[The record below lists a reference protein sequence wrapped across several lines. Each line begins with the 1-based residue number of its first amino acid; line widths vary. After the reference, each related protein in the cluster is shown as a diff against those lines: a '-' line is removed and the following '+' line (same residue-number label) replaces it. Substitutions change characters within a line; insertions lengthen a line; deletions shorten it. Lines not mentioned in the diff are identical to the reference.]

1 MRFNRYIIATC
12 AAALLA
18 VPAPVLAD
26 DAAPAAPAAPAA
38 AAEPAASAAA
48 TEPAA
53 PATPAAT
60 DGAPAAAAPAAPAAA
75 APAAAATAAPAVRE
89 VPEAVKAWAKFCD
102 PDPKDGHQVCIV
114 RKLAF
119 ENTSIMGSFVLRL
132 DSAKGVPTLAV
143 AAVPVGVVLKPGL
156 RWQIDTAKPQTLP
169 YWRCTA
175 QSCESEQLVK
185 ADFINRLRKGKT
197 LKLIA
202 KDVANKDLSVSFSLA
217 GFSAAYDL
225 KDAPT
230 FEAYAKSLPH

>member
-1 MRFNRYIIATC
+1 MRFNRYILATC

-18 VPAPVLAD
+18 ATAPVLAD
-26 DAAPAAPAAPAA
+26 DAAPATPAAPAA
-38 AAEPAASAAA
+38 T

-53 PATPAAT
+53 PATPAAP
-60 DGAPAAAAPAAPAAA
+60 DAAAPAAPAAA
-75 APAAAATAAPAVRE
+75 AAPAATAPAAAPAATAAPAVRE

-102 PDPKDGHQVCIV
+102 PDPKDGHKICIV

-132 DSAKGVPTLAV
+132 DSAKGVPILAV

-156 RWQIDTAKPQTLP
+156 RWQIDTAKPQALP

-230 FEAYAKSLPH
+230 FEAYAKSLPR

>member
-1 MRFNRYIIATC
+1 MRFNRYVIATC

-18 VPAPVLAD
+18 ATTPVLAD
-26 DAAPAAPAAPAA
+26 NAAPAAPAPAAAPAA
-38 AAEPAASAAA
+38 A
-48 TEPAA
+48 TA
-53 PATPAAT
+53 P
-60 DGAPAAAAPAAPAAA
+60 AAPAAPAAA
-75 APAAAATAAPAVRE
+75 APAAAAPATATPAPAAAPRE
-89 VPEAVKAWAKFCD
+89 VPDAVKAWAKFCD
-102 PDPKDGHQVCIV
+102 PDPKDGHKVCIV

-119 ENTSIMGSFVLRL
+119 ENTSIMGSFLLRI

-156 RWQIDTAKPQTLP
+156 RWQIDTAKPQALP

-175 QSCESEQLVK
+175 QSCESEQFIK
-185 ADFINRLRKGKT
+185 ADFISRLRKGKT

-217 GFSAAYDL
+217 GFSEAYDL